1 MSQHLFQR
9 AESVDQFG
17 RDFGTDA
24 GNPGHVVGAVARQRL
39 HVNHFVGINAEFFPD
54 VFGGKKLVFHRIVK
68 LNPGTDQLHQVFVRR
83 HDHRFHALFE
93 RQPRV
98 GGNQVVGFI
107 AFHLQIIEL

>member
-17 RDFGTDA
+17 RGFGTDA
-24 GNPGHVVGAVARQRL
+24 GNPGHVVGAVTRQRL

-68 LNPGTDQLHQVFVRR
+68 LNPGADQLHQVLVS
-83 HDHRFHALFE
+83 
-93 RQPRV
+93 
-98 GGNQVVGFI
+98 GNDNDLI
-107 AFHLQIIEL
+107 AFF